1 MANSMVKINLH
12 IIFHIK
18 STSVQMRQEDLP
30 QIFAYI
36 GGILKGEGSVPIT
49 VGGVSDHIHLLSN
62 LPKDK
67 TVSEL
72 LRVTKAKSSKW
83 IKTLSPYYSNFAWQ
97 NGYGAFSVSPS
108 ILDKTINYIKDQAR
122 HHQMK
127 SYQDEYKAMLEGY
140 HIPYDEKYIFND

>member
-12 IIFHIK
+12 IIFHIR
-18 STSVQMRQEDLP
+18 STSVQMREEDLP

-36 GGILKGEGSVPIT
+36 GGILNGEGSVPIT

-83 IKTLSPYYSNFAWQ
+83 IKTLSPYYANFAWQ

-108 ILDKTINYIKDQAR
+108 ILDKTINYIKDQSR

-127 SYQDEYKAMLEGY
+127 SYQDEYKAMLEAY

>member
-72 LRVTKAKSSKW
+72 VRVTKAKSSKW

-122 HHQMK
+122 HHQLK
-127 SYQDEYKAMLEGY
+127 SYQDEYKAMLEAY

>member
-1 MANSMVKINLH
+1 MVKINLH

-72 LRVTKAKSSKW
+72 VRVTKAKSSKW

-122 HHQMK
+122 HHQLK
-127 SYQDEYKAMLEGY
+127 SYQDEYKAMLEAY

>member
-12 IIFHIK
+12 IIFHIR
-18 STSVQMRQEDLP
+18 STSVQIRQEDLP
-30 QIFAYI
+30 QVFAYI

-67 TVSEL
+67 TVSDL
-72 LRVTKAKSSKW
+72 VRVTKAKSSKW

-127 SYQDEYKAMLEGY
+127 SYQDEYKAMLEAY

>member
-1 MANSMVKINLH
+1 MANSMLKINLH

-18 STSVQMRQEDLP
+18 STSVQIRQEDLP
-30 QIFAYI
+30 QVFAYI

-67 TVSEL
+67 TVSEWV
-72 LRVTKAKSSKW
+72 RVTKAKSSKW

-122 HHQMK
+122 HYQMK
-127 SYQDEYKAMLEGY
+127 SYQDEYKAMLEAY
-140 HIPYDEKYIFND
+140 HIQYDEKYIFND

>member
-122 HHQMK
+122 HHQLK
-127 SYQDEYKAMLEGY
+127 SYQDEYKAMLEAY